1 MTITTTSNTALL
13 RPLSGQEVPENEPA
27 DVSTLCS
34 APVQEVFSSIQG
46 EGIYVGKRQLFV
58 RFAHCHLKC
67 AYCDTPMTSA
77 SGQCEVESQ
86 AGLGHDL
93 FIDNPVSVDK
103 LYNVLNTMLASTPH
117 HSISFTGGEPLLYHR
132 FLAELF
138 EKLKASHPHIKTYL
152 ETSGTQADFLET
164 VLPFTDV
171 IAMDIK
177 LPSSTLEAP
186 RFDEH
191 QAFYQRALSQPQCET
206 FAKVVFNNHITDDE
220 INEIKRVVTDRHTV
234 VILQPESVLPNKKPN
249 TTRLTEVTP
258 ATILR
263 LESLLSQHFNDV
275 RVIPQTHKMMQ
286 VF

>member
-1 MTITTTSNTALL
+1 MTIASTSNTALL
-13 RPLSGQEVPENEPA
+13 RPVSEPEVPNSEPA
-27 DVSTLCS
+27 ALS

-46 EGIYVGKRQLFV
+46 EGIYVGKRQIFV

-77 SGQCEVESQ
+77 SGQCEIESH
-86 AGLGHDL
+86 AGHGHDL
-93 FIDNPVSVDK
+93 FIDNPISIDE
-103 LYNVLNTMLASTPH
+103 LYQVLSTMLASTPH

-152 ETSGTQADFLET
+152 ETSGTQADFLEV

-186 RFDEH
+186 RFEEH
-191 QAFYQRALSQPQCET
+191 REFYQLALSQPNCET
-206 FAKVVFNNHITDDE
+206 FAKVVFNNAITAKE
-220 INEIKRVVTDRHTV
+220 ISEIKRVVSHRDTV
-234 VILQPESVLPNKKPN
+234 VILQPESVLPDKNQ
-249 TTRLTEVTP
+249 TAQSLTDVTP

-263 LESLLSQHFNDV
+263 LESVLSQHFNDV